1 MNMKLRYRLLLH
13 RKSVYYAFDSTTK
26 RFESLKTKNKVEATR
41 MLVALN
47 EAGQQPAMNPVA
59 RCA

>member
-1 MNMKLRYRLLLH
+1 MNMKLRYRLFLH

-26 RFESLKTKNKVEATR
+26 RFQSLKTKNKVEATR

>member
-1 MNMKLRYRLLLH
+1 MNMKPRYRLFLH